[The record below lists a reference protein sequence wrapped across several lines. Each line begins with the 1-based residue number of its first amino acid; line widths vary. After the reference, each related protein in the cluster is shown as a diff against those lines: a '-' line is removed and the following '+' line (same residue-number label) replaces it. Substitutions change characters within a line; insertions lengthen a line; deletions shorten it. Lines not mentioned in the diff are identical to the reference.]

1 MISDDQARFF
11 RENGYLVL
19 SQLLAAGE
27 LEALRAEMQALVM
40 SAVERTGDPD
50 FRYREHALTGEQVL
64 FRIEYVVDKSAACR
78 RLLGHPF
85 VLGSVEKLQGPS
97 FIPTWDSMV
106 FKLEGAGAAIPWH
119 RDAGPEQLL
128 DERPIFNVDFYL
140 DASDRTNCLWAI
152 PGSHR
157 FGEDEARERLAELS
171 ADGFGTGG
179 AVSLELEP
187 GDVLFH
193 DILVLHGSPAAQSRL
208 RRVLYYEF
216 RPIDVELAIGPH
228 TPDYIPLK
236 QQVLAACQRER
247 ARAFPDEEP
256 FRYRPA
262 PAAPPGEPSTFR
274 VPHEEHWQPQPRERP
289 GA

>member
-1 MISDDQARFF
+1 MISDEQARFF

-19 SQLLAAGE
+19 SQLLAAAE
-27 LEALRAEMQALVM
+27 LEALRSEMQVLVT
-40 SAVERTGDPD
+40 SAVERTGDAD
-50 FRYREHALTGEQVL
+50 FRYREHALTGEQVP
-64 FRIEYVVDKSAACR
+64 FRIEYVIDKSAACR

-119 RDAGPEQLL
+119 RDAGLEQLL

-157 FGEDEARERLAELS
+157 FDEDEAQERLAELS
-171 ADGFGTGG
+171 ADGFGTQFDGGG

-247 ARAFPDEEP
+247 AQAFPDEEP
-256 FRYRPA
+256 FRYRPE
-262 PAAPPGEPSTFR
+262 PPVPDGEPASFR
-274 VPHEEHWQPQPRERP
+274 FPHEQFWR
-289 GA
+289 